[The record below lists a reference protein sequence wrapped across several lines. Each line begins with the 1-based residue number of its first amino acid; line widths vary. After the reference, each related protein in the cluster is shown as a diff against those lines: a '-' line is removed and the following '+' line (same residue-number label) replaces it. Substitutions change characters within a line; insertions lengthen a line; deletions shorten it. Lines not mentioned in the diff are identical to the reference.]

1 MENPESIIT
10 KTGFMHDTAMSNI
23 SAIKLTLRASAL
35 LVGLIGIAWG
45 VSEFSALR
53 EESTIKK
60 IADRILVGDVY
71 KYPILLKQS
80 SLVEPTQRPE
90 LCRPLTVR
98 SAAVIRL
105 RLAEISDNA
114 ALGPEPVRT
123 NLAVDAIRQSLACSP
138 ADPFFWLALY
148 ALGPSAPL
156 NYLSASY
163 RLGPNEGWIALKRNP
178 VAFANFDELPDDL
191 RRIVVQ
197 EFVRI
202 VEMGNNIDDAIKIFV
217 GPAWDQRELI
227 LSQMDQLPLR
237 QRQEFQ
243 AALTR
248 AGYDVLVPGTS
259 FDGAP

>member
-1 MENPESIIT
+1 MIL
-10 KTGFMHDTAMSNI
+10 
-23 SAIKLTLRASAL
+23 AIRLSLRASAM
-35 LVGLIGIAWG
+35 LVGLVGIVWG
-45 VSEFSALR
+45 VSEFPALR
-53 EESTIKK
+53 QESTIKK

-71 KYPILLKQS
+71 KYEILLKQS
-80 SLVEPTQRPE
+80 SLVQPTQRPE

-105 RLAEISDNA
+105 RLAEISENS
-114 ALGPEPVRT
+114 ALGPAPVRT

-148 ALGPSAPL
+148 ALEPSAPL
-156 NYLSASY
+156 NYLTVSY

-191 RRIVVQ
+191 RRIVVR

-202 VEMGNNIDDAIKIFV
+202 VEMDTIDDAVKIFV

-227 LSQMDQLPLR
+227 LSQMDQVPLR
-237 QRQEFQ
+237 QRQRFQ
-243 AALTR
+243 AALTS

-259 FDGAP
+259 FDGPL

>member
-1 MENPESIIT
+1 M
-10 KTGFMHDTAMSNI
+10 I
-23 SAIKLTLRASAL
+23 SATRLSLRASAIL
-35 LVGLIGIAWG
+35 AGLVGIAWG

-53 EESTIKK
+53 QESTIKK

-71 KYPILLKQS
+71 KYEILLKQA
-80 SLVEPTQRPE
+80 SLVDPAEDPEP
-90 LCRPLTVR
+90 CRPLTVR

-114 ALGPEPVRT
+114 ALGPAPVRT

-148 ALGPSAPL
+148 ALEPSAPL
-156 NYLSASY
+156 KYLTASY

-178 VAFANFDELPDDL
+178 VAFANFDELPEDR

-202 VEMGNNIDDAIKIFV
+202 VEMDYSIDDAVKIFV
-217 GPAWDQRELI
+217 GPAWDNRELI
-227 LSQMDQLPLR
+227 LSQMDQVPLWE
-237 QRQEFQ
+237 RQEFQ

-248 AGYDVLVPGTS
+248 AGYDVLVPGTR
-259 FDGAP
+259 FDGPL

>member
-1 MENPESIIT
+1 
-10 KTGFMHDTAMSNI
+10 MSNV
-23 SAIKLTLRASAL
+23 SAIKLTLRTSTM

-53 EESTIKK
+53 KESTIKK
-60 IADRILVGDVY
+60 IADRILVGDAY
-71 KYPILLKQS
+71 KYDILLKQS
-80 SLVEPTQRPE
+80 SLVDAAQRPE

-114 ALGPEPVRT
+114 ALGSAGIRT
-123 NLAVDAIRQSLACSP
+123 NLAVDAIRQSLACSA

-148 ALGPSAPL
+148 ALEPSAPV
-156 NYLSASY
+156 NYLNASY

-191 RRIVVQ
+191 RRTVVQ

-202 VEMGNNIDDAIKIFV
+202 VEMGTIDDAVKIFV

-227 LSQMDQLPLR
+227 LSQMDQVPLP

-243 AALTR
+243 GALTG
-248 AGYDVLVPGTS
+248 AGYDVVVPGTR
-259 FDGAP
+259 FDGPL

>member
-1 MENPESIIT
+1 MIL
-10 KTGFMHDTAMSNI
+10 
-23 SAIKLTLRASAL
+23 AIRLSLRASAM
-35 LVGLIGIAWG
+35 LVGLVGIVWG
-45 VSEFSALR
+45 VSEFPTLR
-53 EESTIKK
+53 QESTIKK

-71 KYPILLKQS
+71 KYDTLLKQS
-80 SLVEPTQRPE
+80 SLVEPRQNPE

-105 RLAEISDNA
+105 RLAEISDNS
-114 ALGPEPVRT
+114 ALGPTPVRT

-148 ALGPSAPL
+148 ALEPSAPL
-156 NYLSASY
+156 NYLTTSY

-202 VEMGNNIDDAIKIFV
+202 MEMDTIDDAMKIFV
-217 GPAWDQRELI
+217 GPAWDNRELI
-227 LSQMDQLPLR
+227 LSQMDRVPLP
-237 QRQEFQ
+237 QRQKFQ
-243 AALTR
+243 AALTS

-259 FDGAP
+259 FDRPL

>member
-1 MENPESIIT
+1 M
-10 KTGFMHDTAMSNI
+10 I
-23 SAIKLTLRASAL
+23 SASKAVAASFAIFA
-35 LVGLIGIAWG
+35 GLIGIAWG

-53 EESTIKK
+53 QESTIKK
-60 IADRILVGDVY
+60 IADRIVVGDVY
-71 KYPILLKQS
+71 NYDILLKQA
-80 SLVEPTQRPE
+80 SLVDPAQRPE

-105 RLAEISDNA
+105 RLAEISDDA
-114 ALGPEPVRT
+114 ALGSALIRT

-148 ALGPSAPL
+148 ALEPSAPL
-156 NYLSASY
+156 NYLTASY

-191 RRIVVQ
+191 RRTVVQ

-202 VEMGNNIDDAIKIFV
+202 VEMGTLDDAVKIFV

-227 LSQMDQLPLR
+227 LSQMDQVPLP
-237 QRQEFQ
+237 QRQDFQ
-243 AALTR
+243 ARLTG
-248 AGYDVLVPGTS
+248 AGYDVLVPGTR
-259 FDGAP
+259 FDGPL

>member
-1 MENPESIIT
+1 M
-10 KTGFMHDTAMSNI
+10 I
-23 SAIKLTLRASAL
+23 SATRLSLRASAM

-53 EESTIKK
+53 QESTINK
-60 IADRILVGDVY
+60 IADRILVGEVY
-71 KYPILLKQS
+71 KYEILLKQS

-114 ALGPEPVRT
+114 ALGPAPVRT

-148 ALGPSAPL
+148 ALEPSAPL
-156 NYLSASY
+156 NYLTASY

-202 VEMGNNIDDAIKIFV
+202 VEMDTIGDAVKILV

-227 LSQMDQLPLR
+227 LSQMDRVPLR
-237 QRQEFQ
+237 QRQQLQ

-248 AGYDVLVPGTS
+248 AGYDVLVPGTR
-259 FDGAP
+259 FDGPL

>member
-1 MENPESIIT
+1 M
-10 KTGFMHDTAMSNI
+10 
-23 SAIKLTLRASAL
+23 
-35 LVGLIGIAWG
+35 LVGLIGTAWG

-53 EESTIKK
+53 QESTIKK

-71 KYPILLKQS
+71 KYEILLKQA
-80 SLVEPTQRPE
+80 SLVEPTQMPE
-90 LCRPLTVR
+90 PCRPLTVR

-114 ALGPEPVRT
+114 ALGPAPVRT

-148 ALGPSAPL
+148 ALEPSAPL
-156 NYLSASY
+156 NYLTTSY

-178 VAFANFDELPDDL
+178 VAFANFDELPEDL
-191 RRIVVQ
+191 RQIVLQ

-202 VEMGNNIDDAIKIFV
+202 VEMDTADAMKIFV

-227 LSQMDQLPLR
+227 LSQMDQVPLR
-237 QRQEFQ
+237 QRQKFQ
-243 AALTR
+243 EALAG
-248 AGYDVLVPGTS
+248 AGYDVFVPGTR
-259 FDGAP
+259 FDGPL

>member
-1 MENPESIIT
+1 
-10 KTGFMHDTAMSNI
+10 MHDTAMSNI
-23 SAIKLTLRASAL
+23 SAIKRTLRTFAM
-35 LVGLIGIAWG
+35 LVGLIGLVWG

-60 IADRILVGDVY
+60 IADRILAGQVY
-71 KYPILLKQS
+71 KYDILLKQA
-80 SLVEPTQRPE
+80 SLVAATQNPKP
-90 LCRPLTVR
+90 CRPLTVR

-114 ALGPEPVRT
+114 ALGRT
-123 NLAVDAIRQSLACSP
+123 NLAVDAIRESLACSP

-148 ALGPSAPL
+148 ALEPSAPL
-156 NYLSASY
+156 NYLTASY

-178 VAFANFDELPDDL
+178 VAFANFDELPEDL

-202 VEMGNNIDDAIKIFV
+202 VEMDTIDDAMKIFV
-217 GPAWDQRELI
+217 GAAWDNRELI
-227 LSQMDQLPLR
+227 LSQMDQVPLPQR
-237 QRQEFQ
+237 QRFQ
-243 AALTR
+243 AELTS

-259 FDGAP
+259 FDGPL

>member
-1 MENPESIIT
+1 MIL
-10 KTGFMHDTAMSNI
+10 
-23 SAIKLTLRASAL
+23 AIRLSLRASAM
-35 LVGLIGIAWG
+35 LVGLVGIVWG
-45 VSEFSALR
+45 VSEFPALR
-53 EESTIKK
+53 QESTIKK

-71 KYPILLKQS
+71 KYDILLKQS

-105 RLAEISDNA
+105 RLAEISDNS
-114 ALGPEPVRT
+114 ALGPAPVRT

-148 ALGPSAPL
+148 ALEPSAPL
-156 NYLSASY
+156 NYLTTSY

-202 VEMGNNIDDAIKIFV
+202 VEMDTIEDAVRIFV
-217 GPAWDQRELI
+217 GPAWDNRELI
-227 LSQMDQLPLR
+227 LSQMDRVPLR
-237 QRQEFQ
+237 QRQRFQ
-243 AALTR
+243 AALTG
-248 AGYDVLVPGTS
+248 AGYDVLVPGTR
-259 FDGAP
+259 FDGPL

>member
-1 MENPESIIT
+1 
-10 KTGFMHDTAMSNI
+10 MSNDFATRL
-23 SAIKLTLRASAL
+23 SLRASAIL
-35 LVGLIGIAWG
+35 AGLIGITWG
-45 VSEFSALR
+45 ISEFSALR
-53 EESTIKK
+53 QESTIKK
-60 IADRILVGDVY
+60 IADRILIGQVY
-71 KYPILLKQS
+71 KYDILLKQA
-80 SLVEPTQRPE
+80 SLVAPTQDPE
-90 LCRPLTVR
+90 PCFPLTVR

-114 ALGPEPVRT
+114 ALGPAPVRT

-148 ALGPSAPL
+148 ALEPSAPL
-156 NYLSASY
+156 KYLTASY

-178 VAFANFDELPDDL
+178 VAFANFDELPEDR

-202 VEMGNNIDDAIKIFV
+202 VEMDYSIDDAVKIFV

-227 LSQMDQLPLR
+227 LSQMDQVPLE
-237 QRQEFQ
+237 QRQQLQ

-248 AGYDVLVPGTS
+248 AGYDVLVPGTR
-259 FDGAP
+259 FDGPL

>member
-1 MENPESIIT
+1 MILATRLSLR
-10 KTGFMHDTAMSNI
+10 G
-23 SAIKLTLRASAL
+23 SAILA
-35 LVGLIGIAWG
+35 GLIGIGWG
-45 VSEFSALR
+45 ISEFSALR
-53 EESTIKK
+53 QESTIKK

-71 KYPILLKQS
+71 KYEILLKQA
-80 SLVEPTQRPE
+80 SLEPTQRPE

-114 ALGPEPVRT
+114 ALGPAPVRT

-148 ALGPSAPL
+148 ALEPSAPL
-156 NYLSASY
+156 KYLTASY

-202 VEMGNNIDDAIKIFV
+202 VEMGNAIGSTIGDAVKIFV

-227 LSQMDQLPLR
+227 LSQMDQLPLS

-248 AGYDVLVPGTS
+248 AGYDVLVPGTR
-259 FDGAP
+259 FDGPL

>member
-1 MENPESIIT
+1 M
-10 KTGFMHDTAMSNI
+10 I
-23 SAIKLTLRASAL
+23 SAMRLSLRAFAMI
-35 LVGLIGIAWG
+35 VGLIGIAWG
-45 VSEFSALR
+45 FSEFSALR
-53 EESTIKK
+53 QESTIKR

-71 KYPILLKQS
+71 KYEILLKQY
-80 SLVEPTQRPE
+80 SLVESIQRD

-98 SAAVIRL
+98 SAAIIRI

-114 ALGPEPVRT
+114 ALGSAPVRT

-148 ALGPSAPL
+148 ALEPSAPL
-156 NYLSASY
+156 DYLAASY

-202 VEMGNNIDDAIKIFV
+202 VEMGTIDDAMKIFV
-217 GPAWDQRELI
+217 GPAWDKRELI
-227 LSQMDQLPLR
+227 LSQIDQVPLT
-237 QRQEFQ
+237 QRQDFQ
-243 AALTR
+243 GALTN
-248 AGYDVLVPGTS
+248 AGYDVLVPGTR
-259 FDGAP
+259 FDGPL

>member
-1 MENPESIIT
+1 M
-10 KTGFMHDTAMSNI
+10 I
-23 SAIKLTLRASAL
+23 SATTLSLRAFAM

-53 EESTIKK
+53 QESTIKK

-71 KYPILLKQS
+71 KYEILLKQS

-114 ALGPEPVRT
+114 ALGPAPVRT
-123 NLAVDAIRQSLACSP
+123 NLAVNAIRESLACSP
-138 ADPFFWLALY
+138 TDPFFWLALY
-148 ALGPSAPL
+148 ALEPSAPL
-156 NYLSASY
+156 NYLTASY

-191 RRIVVQ
+191 RRIVVH

-202 VEMGNNIDDAIKIFV
+202 VEMGTIDDAVKIFV
-217 GPAWDQRELI
+217 GPAWENRELI
-227 LSQMDQLPLR
+227 LSQMDQVPLS
-237 QRQEFQ
+237 QRQIFQ
-243 AALTR
+243 AALIR

-259 FDGAP
+259 FDGPL

>member
-1 MENPESIIT
+1 M
-10 KTGFMHDTAMSNI
+10 I
-23 SAIKLTLRASAL
+23 SATTLSLRAFAM

-53 EESTIKK
+53 QESTIKK
-60 IADRILVGDVY
+60 IADRILVGEVY
-71 KYPILLKQS
+71 KYEILLKQS

-105 RLAEISDNA
+105 RLAEIPDNA

-148 ALGPSAPL
+148 ALEPSAPL
-156 NYLSASY
+156 NYLTASY
-163 RLGPNEGWIALKRNP
+163 RLGPSEGWIALKRNP

-202 VEMGNNIDDAIKIFV
+202 VEMNTIGDAVKIFV
-217 GPAWDQRELI
+217 GPAWDHRELI
-227 LSQMDQLPLR
+227 LSEMNQLPMW

-243 AALTR
+243 AALAR
-248 AGYDVLVPGTS
+248 AGYEVLVPGTR
-259 FDGAP
+259 FDGPH

>member
-1 MENPESIIT
+1 
-10 KTGFMHDTAMSNI
+10 MSNDFGYRP
-23 SAIKLTLRASAL
+23 SLRASAM
-35 LVGLIGIAWG
+35 LVGLIGIGSG
-45 VSEFSALR
+45 VSEFPALR
-53 EESTIKK
+53 QESTIKK

-71 KYPILLKQS
+71 KYEILLKQA
-80 SLVEPTQRPE
+80 SLVDPAQRPE

-114 ALGPEPVRT
+114 ALGPALART

-148 ALGPSAPL
+148 ALEPSAPL
-156 NYLSASY
+156 KYLTASY

-178 VAFANFDELPDDL
+178 VAFANFDELPKDL

-202 VEMGNNIDDAIKIFV
+202 VEMDNAIEDAVKIFV
-217 GPAWDQRELI
+217 GPAWDYRELI
-227 LSQMDQLPLR
+227 LSQMDQVPLE
-237 QRQEFQ
+237 QRQQLQ
-243 AALTR
+243 AALTG
-248 AGYDVLVPGTS
+248 AGYDVLVPGTR
-259 FDGAP
+259 FDGPL

>member
-1 MENPESIIT
+1 M
-10 KTGFMHDTAMSNI
+10 I
-23 SAIKLTLRASAL
+23 SATRLSLRASAV

-45 VSEFSALR
+45 ASEFSALR

-60 IADRILVGDVY
+60 IADRILAGDVY
-71 KYPILLKQS
+71 KYQILLKQS

-105 RLAEISDNA
+105 RLAEISDDT

-148 ALGPSAPL
+148 ALEPSAPL
-156 NYLSASY
+156 NYLITSY
-163 RLGPNEGWIALKRNP
+163 RLGPNEGWIALKRNQ

-191 RRIVVQ
+191 RRIVVH

-202 VEMGNNIDDAIKIFV
+202 VEMGNTIDDAMKIFV
-217 GPAWDQRELI
+217 GPAWDHRELI
-227 LSQMDQLPLR
+227 LSQMDQLPLW

-248 AGYDVLVPGTS
+248 AGYDVPVPGTT
-259 FDGAP
+259 FDGPL

>member
-1 MENPESIIT
+1 MIPAVRLS
-10 KTGFMHDTAMSNI
+10 
-23 SAIKLTLRASAL
+23 LRASAM
-35 LVGLIGIAWG
+35 LVGLVGIVWG
-45 VSEFSALR
+45 VSEFPALR
-53 EESTIKK
+53 QESTIKK

-71 KYPILLKQS
+71 KYDILLKQS
-80 SLVEPTQRPE
+80 SLVEPRQNPE

-105 RLAEISDNA
+105 RLAEISDNS
-114 ALGPEPVRT
+114 ALGPTPVRT

-148 ALGPSAPL
+148 ALEPSAPL
-156 NYLSASY
+156 NYLTTSY

-202 VEMGNNIDDAIKIFV
+202 MEMDTIDDAMKIFV
-217 GPAWDQRELI
+217 GPAWDNRELI
-227 LSQMDQLPLR
+227 LSQMDRVPLP
-237 QRQEFQ
+237 QRQKFQ
-243 AALTR
+243 AALTS

-259 FDGAP
+259 FDRPL